1 MASPIRPRALIT
13 GASAGIGL
21 EFADQ
26 LAERGYDLVM
36 VARRAGLLDQHAS
49 RLAKQHGIATE
60 TIVADLTTK
69 PGLAAIEARLA
80 ADPAITLLINNA
92 GFGGYGPFA
101 TLDTFTID
109 GLIEIHIRAVTRLT
123 RAALP
128 AMLERKSGAII
139 NIASLL
145 SLSGTLPPNPLPH
158 RAVYAGAKAYML
170 AFTQALTGEIAG
182 SGVYLQLCLPGRI
195 ETQFQAIQ
203 GIDTSHMP
211 PAMSAPDMV
220 AASLAGMDLGESV
233 CVPALEDTA
242 LLATLTEAQR
252 AVLRTANGQT
262 ATAERYRG

>member
-21 EFADQ
+21 EYADQ

-36 VARRAGLLDQHAS
+36 VARRRDLLDQHAA
-49 RLAKQHGIATE
+49 RLAKQHGITAE
-60 TIVADLTTK
+60 VLQADLTTK
-69 PGLAAIEARLA
+69 AGLTATEARLT
-80 ADPAITLLINNA
+80 ADPAVTLLINNA
-92 GFGGYGPFA
+92 GFGGYRPFA
-101 TLDTFTID
+101 TIDPGMID
-109 GLIEIHIRAVTRLT
+109 GLIDIHIRAVTQLT

-170 AFTQALTGEIAG
+170 AFTQALTAEIAG

-195 ETQFQAIQ
+195 DTQFQSIQ
-203 GIDTSHMP
+203 GFDTSHMP

-220 AASLAGMDLGESV
+220 AASLAGMDLGETV

-242 LLATLTEAQR
+242 LLATLTEAQL
-252 AVLRTANGQT
+252 AVLRTANGKT